1 MPDGTVILVELAR
14 GTLSRVDTEGVVSV
28 VADLGGGPN
37 GAAIGP
43 DGFIYVCNNG
53 GFDDETDPSG
63 RFASQMPRQYVGGSI
78 QRVNLQTGETE
89 DLYRECSGHKLRGP
103 NDIIFDES
111 GGFWFTDLGKTWPR
125 THDHGGVYYA
135 SIDGKTSKR
144 SSILSSPQME

>member
-63 RFASQMPRQYVGGSI
+63 QDGSSREVLNPTLNFFSTFKP
-78 QRVNLQTGETE
+78 QRDNT
-89 DLYRECSGHKLRGP
+89 
-103 NDIIFDES
+103 
-111 GGFWFTDLGKTWPR
+111 
-125 THDHGGVYYA
+125 
-135 SIDGKTSKR
+135 
-144 SSILSSPQME
+144 